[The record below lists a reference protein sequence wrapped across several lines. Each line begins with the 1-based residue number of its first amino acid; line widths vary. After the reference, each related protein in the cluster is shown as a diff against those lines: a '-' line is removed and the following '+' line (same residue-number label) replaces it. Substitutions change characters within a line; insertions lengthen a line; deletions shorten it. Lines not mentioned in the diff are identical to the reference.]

1 MALDYER
8 IAPTIRTEVPVF
20 DPGIGVGTRFRKGV
34 SGNPGGR
41 PRSRLLSEALRNRLG
56 EIKADDPEKRSWA
69 EIIAINLIEL
79 AASKS
84 PSAVAAANE
93 IGDRIEGRPRQSIEV
108 SDITSELRSKSDEE
122 LRFIWTTSAGLQTK
136 SESCCQRR
144 RMPQQRRIS
153 IRPAHRVVKTFH
165 W

>member
-1 MALDYER
+1 M
-8 IAPTIRTEVPVF
+8 F
-20 DPGIGVGTRFRKGV
+20 DPSIGVGTRFRKGV

-84 PSAVAAANE
+84 PGAVAAANE
-93 IGDRIEGRPRQSIEV
+93 IGDRAEGRPPQHIQV
-108 SDITSELRSKSDEE
+108 SDFAAD
-122 LRFIWTTSAGLQTK
+122 LQTR
-136 SESCCQRR
+136 SDAELQFFLANNRWPDDGEAALLLSV
-144 RMPQQRRIS
+144 PPDAP
-153 IRPAHRVVKTFH
+153 PA
-165 W
+165 